1 MSAVYKREFKSYFI
15 SPIGYVCLTVFVFF
29 EALFF
34 LNMYSAGYADITSV
48 FSGMFTITLFLIPI
62 LTMRL
67 LSEEK
72 HQKTDQALLTAPVS
86 LWGIALGKFLAAFSI
101 FMLAFSPTLIFQ
113 IIFSA
118 VATTDWLVFLGN
130 LVGTALLGAS
140 LIALGMFI
148 SSLTESQIVAAVGS
162 FAASLTILLLDT
174 LASFSSVNFIIKA
187 ASYVSFQLRYNDFT
201 QGTFDI
207 SNFLFFLSFT
217 AVFIFLTVRVLE
229 KKRYS

>member
-1 MSAVYKREFKSYFI
+1 M
-15 SPIGYVCLTVFVFF
+15 
-29 EALFF
+29 
-34 LNMYSAGYADITSV
+34 
-48 FSGMFTITLFLIPI
+48 
-62 LTMRL
+62 
-67 LSEEK
+67 
-72 HQKTDQALLTAPVS
+72 
-86 LWGIALGKFLAAFSI
+86 GKFLAAFSI

-162 FAASLTILLLDT
+162 FAASMTILLLDT
-174 LASFSSVNFIIKA
+174 LASFFSVNFIIKA
-187 ASYVSFQLRYNDFT
+187 ASYVSFQSRYTDFT
-201 QGTFDI
+201 QGTFDV